1 MNQSRDNL
9 KQLEKKIRDEAR
21 QIYKNGSRSHAWDHV
36 ERVYTLAAHIG
47 EREGADLHVL
57 KLAAI
62 LHDIG
67 REAETKSNG
76 GICHAACGAE
86 MAADVLRKHT
96 HNEDLI
102 RAVTHC
108 IATHRFRGKN
118 KPQTL
123 EARVLFDADKLDSI
137 GAVGIGRSFLFAGEI
152 GARLHN
158 SQVDIL
164 QTKPYSIEDTAFR
177 EFSVKLKRVHSRMLT
192 SEGERLARGR
202 HRFMMNFFKRLHEET
217 NGLK

>member
-1 MNQSRDNL
+1 MDQLKDNF
-9 KQLEKKIRDEAR
+9 KQLEKKTRDEAR

-36 ERVYTLAAHIG
+36 ERVYTLAVHIG

-86 MAADVLRKHT
+86 MAAEVLRKHT

-102 RAVTHC
+102 KAVTHC

-177 EFSVKLKRVHSRMLT
+177 EFSVKLKMVHSRMLT
-192 SEGERLARGR
+192 SEGKRLARGR
-202 HRFMMNFFKRLHEET
+202 HRFMVNFFKRLHEET